1 MVDTEMQEQ
10 DVTFGAED
18 VLVETKYLE
27 EEPLEP
33 ENYQNP
39 SEIPQPLVLGDGQAN
54 NGHGMNGGVGVVDH
68 SERKTR
74 KVQMLSPKTEV
85 ENARKRKTWLLDSE
99 AQGVD
104 EAGTPVEQVTFL
116 REVEAFYKENFLE
129 FKPPKFYGQPLNI
142 LKLWRAVI
150 NLGGYEVVTTNKLWR
165 QVGESFHPPKT
176 CTTVSY
182 TFRNFY
188 EKALLEYEKCLRK
201 NGELN
206 LPGSTLPLSSSLE
219 KEASSHQGPGS
230 GRARR
235 DSAARAMQGW
245 HAQRLVGSGEGTAP
259 VVKDKGLNST
269 PKHKKLKSIGLQK
282 HKPQTSMDLFVSNEA
297 DKQSAAEVVDVG
309 PLADWVKI
317 NVKETKDSFEI
328 FALVP
333 GLLRKEVRIQS
344 DPAGKVVITGQPE
357 QLDNP
362 WGITPFKKIV
372 DLSARIDPLNTSAV
386 MSMHG
391 RLFIRVPFEQ

>member
-1 MVDTEMQEQ
+1 M
-10 DVTFGAED
+10 TFGA
-18 VLVETKYLE
+18 LVETKYLE

-33 ENYQNP
+33 ENDHNP
-39 SEIPQPLVLGDGQAN
+39 SEIPQPLLLGDGQAN
-54 NGHGMNGGVGVVDH
+54 NGHGMNGGAVGVVDH

-74 KVQMLSPKTEV
+74 RVQMLSPKTEG
-85 ENARKRKTWLLDSE
+85 ENAKKRKTWLLDSE
-99 AQGVD
+99 AQGTD
-104 EAGTPVEQVTFL
+104 EAGTPVEQVAFL
-116 REVEAFYKENFLE
+116 REVEAFYKESFLE

-142 LKLWRAVI
+142 LKLWRAVV

-165 QVGESFHPPKT
+165 QVGESFNPPKT

-188 EKALLEYEKCLRK
+188 EKALLEYEKCLRN

-206 LPGSTLPLSSSLE
+206 LPGSTLILSSSVE
-219 KEASSHQGPGS
+219 KEPSSHQGSGS

-245 HAQRLVGSGEGTAP
+245 HAQRLVGSGEVTAP
-259 VVKDKGLNST
+259 AVKDKGLIST

-282 HKPQTSMDLFVSNEA
+282 HKQQTSMDHVVTNEA
-297 DKQSAAEVVDVG
+297 DKQLAAEVVDVG
-309 PLADWVKI
+309 PVADWVKI
-317 NVKETKDSFEI
+317 NVKESKDSFEI

-372 DLSARIDPLNTSAV
+372 DLSARIDPLHTSAV